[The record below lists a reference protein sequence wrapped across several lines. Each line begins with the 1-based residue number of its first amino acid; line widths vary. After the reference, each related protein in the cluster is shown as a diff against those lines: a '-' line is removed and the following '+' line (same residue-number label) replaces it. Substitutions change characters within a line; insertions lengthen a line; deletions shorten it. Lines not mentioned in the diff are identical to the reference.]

1 MDDVAADVHR
11 QIAADCAGF
20 GFQGLGGANQLAGT
34 GNHAFTLPH
43 HGNHRPTG
51 DEVDQTSEEGALPMD
66 PVVALR
72 QVAARGELLK
82 PHQFEALAL
91 EAAKDLTHQTPL
103 DTIGLDRDK
112 TAFDGHGK
120 GFKVCPSSVAA
131 LPVGKQGEPTK
142 AKDPLDAGCE
152 CKARGK
158 GWARSLDSEGSGRP
172 AMATPAAAQTPS
184 DKGAMLEKAGWTTA
198 DSADLYGVDEWGKP
212 YFSVNDK
219 GHIQI
224 SPQGDQGPVMDLVDL
239 VKGLQGRNLSLPLL
253 IRFDNILE
261 DRLRHLHQAF
271 EKAIEKYAYAGRYQ
285 GVFPVKCNQQ
295 RHVVEQIMET
305 GRPWHFGLE
314 AGSKAELLIALSL
327 LDDPKALLICNGYK
341 DQRYIETAILARHLG
356 RQPVVVIEQ
365 PDEVARIIKASK
377 ELGAAPL
384 IGIRARLSTRST
396 GRWGSSVGDKAKFGL
411 AIPDIVATV
420 EALREAGLLT
430 ELKLLHF
437 HVGSQINDIAVLK
450 DALQEAGQIYASLRQ
465 LEAPMGY
472 LDVGGGL
479 GVDYDGSRTATAASK
494 NYSLQ
499 NYANDVVATIKECCE
514 PLGIKV
520 PTLVSESG
528 RAIASHFSVLVFDVL
543 GTGTLPRTIPTQ
555 KESEPLTVRNLRETL
570 NTLTTIENQLK
581 EAQPESSSNKIR
593 LEKLQEAWNDAI
605 KFKEDALA
613 AFRLGY
619 LSLSERA
626 IAEQLAWACA
636 DKISKQLPATGIPAE
651 LSDLRA
657 ALAKTYYANLSIFR
671 SAPDTWAIDQL
682 FPVMPIHRLDEKPE
696 ELGRFADLTCD
707 SDGKL
712 ERFIGGGNVKT
723 LLELH
728 PFIDGEPYWI
738 GMFLAGAYQEVMGN
752 LHNLF
757 GSTNA
762 VNVRLNSEGEYQLDH
777 VVKGDTNA
785 QVLEAMEHN
794 PAELLERLRV
804 ASETAIRS
812 GQLEIKDASKLMTHL
827 ESSLRQTTYLNN

>member
-1 MDDVAADVHR
+1 
-11 QIAADCAGF
+11 
-20 GFQGLGGANQLAGT
+20 
-34 GNHAFTLPH
+34 
-43 HGNHRPTG
+43 
-51 DEVDQTSEEGALPMD
+51 
-66 PVVALR
+66 
-72 QVAARGELLK
+72 
-82 PHQFEALAL
+82 
-91 EAAKDLTHQTPL
+91 
-103 DTIGLDRDK
+103 
-112 TAFDGHGK
+112 
-120 GFKVCPSSVAA
+120 
-131 LPVGKQGEPTK
+131 
-142 AKDPLDAGCE
+142 
-152 CKARGK
+152 
-158 GWARSLDSEGSGRP
+158 
-172 AMATPAAAQTPS
+172 MATPAAAPTSPGQ
-184 DKGAMLEKAGWTTA
+184 AEAVAGWSVA
-198 DSADLYGVDEWGKP
+198 DSAALYGVDQWGDP
-212 YFSVNDK
+212 YFSVNAL
-219 GHIQI
+219 GHVQVK
-224 SPQGDQGPVMDLVDL
+224 PQGDHGPHLDLVEL

-261 DRLRHLHQAF
+261 DRLAHLNQAF
-271 EKAIEKYAYAGRYQ
+271 EQAIQNYAYPGHYQ

-295 RHVVEQIMET
+295 RHVVEQLMES
-305 GRPWHFGLE
+305 GRRWHFGLE

-341 DQRYIETAILARHLG
+341 DQRYIETAILARQLG

-365 PDEVARIIKASK
+365 PDEVARIIAASR

-384 IGIRARLSTRST
+384 IGIRAKLSARST

-411 AIPDIVATV
+411 AIPDVLATV
-420 EALREAGLLT
+420 EALREANLLK

-450 DALQEAGQIYASLRQ
+450 DALQEAGQIYASLSQ
-465 LEAPMGY
+465 LGAPMGY

-499 NYANDVVATIKECCE
+499 NYANDVVATVKECCE
-514 PLGIKV
+514 PWGTPV

-528 RAIASHFSVLVFDVL
+528 RAIASHFSVLIFDVL
-543 GTGTLPRTIPTQ
+543 GTGRVPSGIPTPS
-555 KESEPLTVRNLRETL
+555 ELEPLTVRNLRETL
-570 NTLTTIENQLK
+570 NNLIGLETQIDRTTGQAIATQHK
-581 EAQPESSSNKIR
+581 

-619 LSLSERA
+619 LNLTERA
-626 IAEQLAWACA
+626 MAEQLTWACA
-636 DKISKQLPATGIPAE
+636 DQISKQLPENDIPE
-651 LSDLRA
+651 ELRA
-657 ALAKTYYANLSIFR
+657 LRSALAKTYYANLSIFR

-682 FPVMPIHRLDEKPE
+682 FPVMPIHRLDQKPE
-696 ELGRFADLTCD
+696 ELGSFADLTCD

-712 ERFIGGGNVKT
+712 ERFIDRGKSKN

-728 PFIDGEPYWI
+728 AFKPGEPYWI

-762 VNVRLNSEGEYQLDH
+762 VNIRLDSKGDYQLDH

-785 QVLEAMEHN
+785 QVLETMEHN
-794 PAELLERLRV
+794 PRELLERLRV
-804 ASETAIRS
+804 ASEAAIRS
-812 GQLEIKDASKLMTHL
+812 GMLNIKDASRLMDHL
-827 ESSLRQTTYLNN
+827 ESSLRQTTYLTNQP

>member
-1 MDDVAADVHR
+1 MDDVTADVHG
-11 QIAADCAGF
+11 QVAADRAGF
-20 GFQGLGGANQLAGT
+20 GLQGLGGPNQFAGT
-34 GNHAFTLPH
+34 GNHAVALPH
-43 HGNHRPTG
+43 HGHHGTTG
-51 DEVDQTSEEGALPMD
+51 DEIDQTCEEGALPMD
-66 PVVALR
+66 TVVAFR
-72 QVAARGELLK
+72 QVPAGGELLK

-91 EAAKDLTHQTPL
+91 EAAKDLTDQTPL
-103 DTIGLDRDK
+103 DAIGLDSNE
-112 TAFDGHGK
+112 TAFDGHGR
-120 GFKVCPSSVAA
+120 GLKVCPSSVAA
-131 LPVGKQGEPTK
+131 LPVGKQGGTK
-142 AKDPLDAGCE
+142 QGKDPLDAAWE
-152 CKARGK
+152 RRTRGK
-158 GWARSLDSEGSGRP
+158 GRARSLDSKGSGRS

-184 DKGAMLEKAGWTTA
+184 DQGNMVAKAGWTTA
-198 DSADLYGVDEWGKP
+198 DSAVLYGVDEWGKP
-212 YFSVNDK
+212 YFSVNDQ

-224 SPQGDQGPVMDLVDL
+224 SPQGGEGPVVDLVDL

-261 DRLRHLHQAF
+261 DRLQHLHQAF
-271 EKAIEKYAYAGRYQ
+271 QMAIEKYSYPGHYQ

-295 RHVVEQIMET
+295 RHVVEQIMES

-327 LDDPKALLICNGYK
+327 LEDPKALLICNGYK
-341 DQRYIETAILARHLG
+341 DQRYIETAILARRLG

-411 AIPDIVATV
+411 AIPEVLATV
-420 EALREAGLLT
+420 EALREANLLT

-450 DALQEAGQIYASLRQ
+450 DALQEAGQIYASLSQ
-465 LEAPMGY
+465 LGAPMGY

-494 NYSLQ
+494 NYSMQ

-514 PLGIKV
+514 PLDILV

-528 RAIASHFSVLVFDVL
+528 RAIASHFSVLIFDVL
-543 GTGTLPRTIPTQ
+543 GTGTLPRTIPTLR
-555 KESEPLTVRNLRETL
+555 ESEPLTVRNLRETL

-581 EAQPESSSNKIR
+581 GAQPESSTIKIK

-619 LSLSERA
+619 LSLSDRA

-682 FPVMPIHRLDEKPE
+682 FPIMPIHRLDEKPE

-712 ERFIGGGNVKT
+712 ERFIDRGSVKT

-728 PFIDGEPYWI
+728 PFVDGEPYWI

-762 VNVRLNSEGEYQLDH
+762 VNIRLNSEGEYQLDH

-785 QVLEAMEHN
+785 QVLEVMEHD
-794 PAELLERLRV
+794 PTELLERLRV

-812 GQLEIKDASKLMTHL
+812 GRLEIKDASKLMDHL